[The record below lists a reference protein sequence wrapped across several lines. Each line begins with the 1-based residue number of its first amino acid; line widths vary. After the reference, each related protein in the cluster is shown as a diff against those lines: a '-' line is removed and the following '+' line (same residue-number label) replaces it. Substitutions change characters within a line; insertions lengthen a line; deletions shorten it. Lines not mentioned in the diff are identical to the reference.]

1 MVLVPTPAQISSGIS
16 STSPRHYREKA
27 AAEAMTVHNAEDG
40 ELDGDVGGMLGY
52 LQFSEDGGVAG
63 EPVCESLTSV

>member
-1 MVLVPTPAQISSGIS
+1 
-16 STSPRHYREKA
+16 
-27 AAEAMTVHNAEDG
+27 MTVHNAEDG